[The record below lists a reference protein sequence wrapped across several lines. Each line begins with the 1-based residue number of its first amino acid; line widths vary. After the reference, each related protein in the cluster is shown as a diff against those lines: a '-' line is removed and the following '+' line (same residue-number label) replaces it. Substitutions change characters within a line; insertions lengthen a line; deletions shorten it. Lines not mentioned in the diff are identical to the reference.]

1 MSCKTCQTPTGAV
14 TCLFC
19 GHAFC
24 PVHRGEL
31 DGVTACTAC
40 LQAEHQ
46 RRAARGKSGPA
57 PRQSARGVAPSEAQV
72 GASVAPVPAPPP
84 LPEPG
89 SPLLV
94 HGLSLLA
101 GGGMGLYL
109 WWLAGWLRARHEQLP
124 EWLAPASGVAGGL
137 LAGLGVW
144 IIAKTRLAPEQ
155 QATTRSPS
163 P

>member
-1 MSCKTCQTPTGAV
+1 MSCKTCQAGAGTV

-24 PVHRGEL
+24 AVHRGEL
-31 DGVTACTAC
+31 DGVAACTAC

-46 RRAARGKSGPA
+46 RRAARGKSGAA
-57 PRQSARGVAPSEAQV
+57 PRQSGRAGAPSEGPA
-72 GASVAPVPAPPP
+72 VAVPPPP

-109 WWLAGWLRARHEQLP
+109 WWLVGWLRARHEQLP
-124 EWLAPASGVAGGL
+124 EWLAPAGGVAGGL

-155 QATTRSPS
+155 GPTRSPS